1 MIEIDAEKQ
10 KQASQYSRIK
20 RRLWLVETL
29 FSLVYTIAWLSFG
42 WATGLRSWLTG
53 SSPIFL
59 NDWFIVPGFVLIFG
73 GLSAI
78 IELPLNYY
86 SGFVLPHAFDQSNE
100 TLKDWILDQLKGLA
114 ISLPI
119 GLLILE
125 LLYIALRVSGNLW
138 WLWAGG
144 GLLVFQV
151 LIANLAPVLI
161 MPIFNKYV
169 PLGDEHAELA
179 DRLIQLAEKSKT
191 KIKGVFKFDMSRR
204 TKAANAAL
212 TGIGN
217 TRRIILGD
225 TLINEFSMDEIET
238 ILAHELGHHVNKDI
252 PLLIGFGTFSTM
264 IGLFLAAI
272 AMNWAVTT
280 FGFNGI
286 ADIAAF
292 PALTFILT
300 VYGLLTMPIDNGFS
314 RWRENKADE
323 YALKI
328 TGKNE
333 ALASGF
339 TRLANQNL
347 GEIDP
352 EKWVVFLFYSHPPLG
367 ERIARAKNWRLTR

>member
-1 MIEIDAEKQ
+1 MTVIDAEKQ
-10 KQASQYSRIK
+10 KQASQYNRIK

-29 FSLVYTIAWLSFG
+29 YSLIYTIAWLAFG
-42 WATGLRSWLTG
+42 WATSLRYWLTI
-53 SSPIFL
+53 SSPLFQ
-59 NDWFIVPGFVLIFG
+59 NEWFIIPVFVLIFG
-73 GLSAI
+73 GISAI

-114 ISLPI
+114 ISLPV
-119 GLLILE
+119 GLLVLE
-125 LLYIALRVSGNLW
+125 LLYLALRVSGNFW
-138 WLWAGG
+138 WLWAGL

-169 PLGDEHAELA
+169 PLGEEHAELA
-179 DRLIQLAEKSKT
+179 ERLIQLAEKSKT
-191 KIKGVFKFDMSRR
+191 KVNGVFKFDMSRR

-264 IGLFLAAI
+264 IGLFLASI

-280 FGFNGI
+280 FGFKSA

-292 PALTFILT
+292 PALTLILT

-314 RWRENKADE
+314 RWRESMADE
-323 YALKI
+323 YALQI

-352 EKWVVFLFYSHPPLG
+352 EKWVEIG
-367 ERIARAKNWRLTR
+367 RAHV